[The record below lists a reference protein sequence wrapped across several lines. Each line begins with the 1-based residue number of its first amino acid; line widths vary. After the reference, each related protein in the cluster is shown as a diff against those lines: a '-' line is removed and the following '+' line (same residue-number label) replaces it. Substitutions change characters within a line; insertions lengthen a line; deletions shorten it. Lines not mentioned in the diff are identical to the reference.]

1 MALLGLATCYQS
13 LGDPDHFLEFARRG
27 FAATELAEDPVQLG
41 NAADLLGQAWLG
53 KGDLDAARRYFTR
66 ALELRRQA
74 GRRTEAADSEH
85 NLAMLD
91 FREGRAAEALAALDR
106 VVAQRRTPQRFAP
119 TRWATYSDWEGGMFG
134 VDNCA
139 VASLILDE
147 WRFPAAVGESIRIHY
162 LTRPADHENPLA
174 ALLNVANGLAARV
187 SRAFAGETR
196 WWDITDDKLHAAR
209 LTVDDFEPAIMETE
223 AAFDAAMAVLKT

>member
-1 MALLGLATCYQS
+1 MYGGSASSVEEAVN
-13 LGDPDHFLEFARRG
+13 RVG
-27 FAATELAEDPVQLG
+27 FSEILKLVGTAS
-41 NAADLLGQAWLG
+41 
-53 KGDLDAARRYFTR
+53 AARLSEQP
-66 ALELRRQA
+66 LESYGIGAQHLRC
-74 GRRTEAADSEH
+74 
-85 NLAMLD
+85 NMLYGA
-91 FREGRAAEALAALDR
+91 FASEALA
-106 VVAQRRTPQRFAP
+106 RTAGADTRSAYLAGLLRPLGMMVLNRATQGQVSAPQRFAP

-162 LTRPADHENPLA
+162 LTRPEDHANPLA